1 METPPTNYDEMLTR
15 LAGELPDPIAFD
27 DLVRT
32 SEGRAVPPAAA
43 WDWWRRAQES
53 GTLVFAGVRPHG
65 ELPLVGPRV
74 YHLTD

>member
-1 METPPTNYDEMLTR
+1 MEPQPAEYDEMLTR
-15 LAGELPDPIAFD
+15 LAGEMPGPIAFD

-32 SEGRAVPPAAA
+32 SAGRAVPPGIA

-65 ELPLVGPRV
+65 DVPLVGPRL
-74 YHLTD
+74 YRLAD